1 MKKET
6 TTIIFAVALIAV
18 IALVT
23 RKASAS
29 TPNQKRLLLKA
40 NFLDK
45 IFEFSHPDL
54 GKHVVRDPLRSDLGK
69 YNLLTANTKYDLG
82 WQKALDN
89 LVVVTLLHKQGTTFS
104 EVYTL
109 NFDTNEAK
117 YFSELSPVTIS
128 GNTSA

>member
-6 TTIIFAVALIAV
+6 TTIIFAVALVAV
-18 IALVT
+18 ILLVT
-23 RKASAS
+23 KKASAG

-45 IFEFSHPDL
+45 IFEFSHPEL

-69 YNLLTANTKYDLG
+69 YNLLTANSKYDLG

-117 YFSELSPVTIS
+117 YFSELSPVTIT